1 MPTASSTQVNIS
13 MNRMNKQIKILYFLF
28 GMFLIAV
35 SMSKPKVNSKIPV
48 IIKSNKVQFTSSVK
62 SIVVNGMSN
71 SNAARLIMKINLL
84 VSRRI
89 IG

>member
-1 MPTASSTQVNIS
+1 MPTASSTQVIIS
-13 MNRMNKQIKILYFLF
+13 MNRMNEQINILYFLF
-28 GMFLIAV
+28 CMFLIAV
-35 SMSKPKVNSKIPV
+35 SMSKPKVNNKIPA

-71 SNAARLIMKINLL
+71 SNATRLIMKINLL